1 MNEKKLGL
9 QTRKERKEIAL
20 KRFMR
25 CEACLQPMRGYIANS
40 CDTPEFNTLTQQIYQ
55 LDLLYEREKLHPTDL
70 RGQGN
75 Y

>member
-1 MNEKKLGL
+1 M
-9 QTRKERKEIAL
+9 L
-20 KRFMR
+20 K
-25 CEACLQPMRGYIANS
+25 
-40 CDTPEFNTLTQQIYQ
+40 DDPEFNTLTQQIYQ